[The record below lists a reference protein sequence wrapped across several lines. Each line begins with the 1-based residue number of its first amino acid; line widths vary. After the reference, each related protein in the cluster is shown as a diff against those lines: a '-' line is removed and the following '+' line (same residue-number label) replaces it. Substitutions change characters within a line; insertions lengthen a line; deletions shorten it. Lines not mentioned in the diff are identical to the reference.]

1 MLIIYKIETQEMSML
16 LITNLKVDSIKKK
29 LRYRFYNDQ
38 FK

>member
-29 LRYRFYNDQ
+29 LRYGFCNDQ